1 MTSDRTFPH
10 KLKEKEV
17 IPAFSLP
24 SSLGREI
31 NLWEYKH
38 KQNLIIVFHHGPTC
52 TICQRKL
59 KEYAETYEKVKDLEA
74 QILAISFDALDHLKK
89 FFQSTL
95 AIFSAFRCLRK
106 SC

>member
-1 MTSDRTFPH
+1 MNSNRTFSH

-17 IPAFSLP
+17 VPVFSLP

-38 KQNLIIVFHHGPTC
+38 KQNLIIVFHHGLTC

-89 FFQSTL
+89 FLQRAPL
-95 AIFSAFRCLRK
+95 PFSLL
-106 SC
+106 SDV